1 MPRYLCYCPDY
12 PDALERRYAVR
23 PTHLERAKESWDS
36 GFQVDGSPFLPI
48 PGSEAAQQSTEDRHA
63 FTGSFMIFVADDI
76 EQVWARIKADVYWEN
91 NVWDKEKVAVH
102 PLLK

>member
-1 MPRYLCYCPDY
+1 MSRRPRRNPFLPLASAVLN
-12 PDALERRYAVR
+12 AL
-23 PTHLERAKESWDS
+23 
-36 GFQVDGSPFLPI
+36 VDGSPFLPI